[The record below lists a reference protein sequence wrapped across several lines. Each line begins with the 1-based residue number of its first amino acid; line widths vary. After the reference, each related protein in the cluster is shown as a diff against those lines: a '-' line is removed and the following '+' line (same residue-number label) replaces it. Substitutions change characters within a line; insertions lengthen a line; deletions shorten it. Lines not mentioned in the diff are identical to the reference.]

1 MLIKDE
7 TGIITKQHVLTR
19 NLKSPDQIKIRPYL
33 TFRQKQCLFLL
44 AEGKTA
50 AAIALELGISVRM
63 VREHLHNIKLR
74 LGAISLPQAAA
85 MAVKMAY
92 LNTD

>member
-7 TGIITKQHVLTR
+7 TGIITEQHVLMR
-19 NLKSPDQIKIRPYL
+19 NLKSPDQIRIRPYL

-63 VREHLHNIKLR
+63 VREHLRNIKYR
-74 LGAISLPQAAA
+74 LGAISLPQAVVI
-85 MAVKMAY
+85 AVKMGL
-92 LNTD
+92 LNKD

>member
-1 MLIKDE
+1 MLIKDK
-7 TGIITKQHVLTR
+7 TGKLTEQHVLMR
-19 NLKSPDQIKIRPYL
+19 NLKSPKQIRIRPYL

-63 VREHLHNIKLR
+63 VREHLRNIKLR
-74 LGAISLPQAAA
+74 MGAISLPQAVIIAA
-85 MAVKMAY
+85 KMG
-92 LNTD
+92 LFNKD

>member
-7 TGIITKQHVLTR
+7 TGILTEQHVLLR
-19 NLKSPDQIKIRPYL
+19 NLKSPGQIRIRPYL

-44 AEGKTA
+44 ADGKTA

-63 VREHLHNIKLR
+63 VREHLRNVKLR
-74 LGAISLPQAAA
+74 LGAISLPQAVAI
-85 MAVKMAY
+85 AVKMG
-92 LNTD
+92 LLDKD

>member
-1 MLIKDE
+1 MLIIDKIRIL
-7 TGIITKQHVLTR
+7 TRLHVLTR
-19 NLKSPDQIKIRPYL
+19 NLKSLDQFRTRPYL
-33 TFRQKQCLFLL
+33 TFRQKQCLYLL

-63 VREHLHNIKLR
+63 VRDHLRNIKHR

-85 MAVKMAY
+85 MAVKMG
-92 LNTD
+92 LLDTD

>member
-7 TGIITKQHVLTR
+7 TGILTEQHVLMR
-19 NLKSPDQIKIRPYL
+19 NLKSPGRIRIRPYL

-44 AEGKTA
+44 ADGKTA

-63 VREHLHNIKLR
+63 VREHLRNVKLR
-74 LGAISLPQAAA
+74 LGAISLPQAVAI
-85 MAVKMAY
+85 AVKMG
-92 LNTD
+92 LLDKD

>member
-7 TGIITKQHVLTR
+7 TGIITEQHVLMR
-19 NLKSPDQIKIRPYL
+19 NLKYPDQIRIRPYL

-44 AEGKTA
+44 VEGKTA
-50 AAIALELGISVRM
+50 AAIGLELGISVRM
-63 VREHLHNIKLR
+63 VREHLRNIKLR

-85 MAVKMAY
+85 MAVKMGY

>member
-7 TGIITKQHVLTR
+7 IGIITEQHVLMR
-19 NLKSPDQIKIRPYL
+19 HLKYPDQIRIRPYL

-50 AAIALELGISVRM
+50 AAIALELGISIRM
-63 VREHLHNIKLR
+63 VREHLRNIKLR

-85 MAVKMAY
+85 KAVKMGL
-92 LNTD
+92 LNMD

>member
-7 TGIITKQHVLTR
+7 TGILTEQHVLMR
-19 NLKSPDQIKIRPYL
+19 NLKSPGQIRIIPYL

-44 AEGKTA
+44 ADGKTA

-63 VREHLHNIKLR
+63 VREHLRNVKLR
-74 LGAISLPQAAA
+74 LGAISLPQAVAI
-85 MAVKMAY
+85 AVKMG
-92 LNTD
+92 LLDKD

>member
-1 MLIKDE
+1 MLIIDKIR
-7 TGIITKQHVLTR
+7 IITRLHVLTR
-19 NLKSPDQIKIRPYL
+19 NLKSLYQFRTRPYL
-33 TFRQKQCLFLL
+33 TFRQKQCLYLL

-63 VREHLHNIKLR
+63 VRDHLRNIKTR

-85 MAVKMAY
+85 KAVKMGL
-92 LNTD
+92 LNMD

>member
-7 TGIITKQHVLTR
+7 TGIITEQHVLMR
-19 NLKSPDQIKIRPYL
+19 NLKYPDQIRTRPYL

-44 AEGKTA
+44 TEGKTA
-50 AAIALELGISVRM
+50 AAIALELSISVRM
-63 VREHLHNIKLR
+63 VREHVRNIKLR
-74 LGAISLPQAAA
+74 LGAISLPQAVAI
-85 MAVKMAY
+85 AVKMGL